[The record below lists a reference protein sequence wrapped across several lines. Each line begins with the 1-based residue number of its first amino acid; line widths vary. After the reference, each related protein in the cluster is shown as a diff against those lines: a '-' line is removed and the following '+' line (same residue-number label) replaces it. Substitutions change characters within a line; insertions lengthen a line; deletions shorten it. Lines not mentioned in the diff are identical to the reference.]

1 MRIKMRTFA
10 AGPSGAYHA
19 GQEYDLPPAQASVL
33 IEGGYAMAVDAP
45 ASPGLR
51 ETTAAPGAR
60 ETAASSG
67 RPQSRPSAP
76 PAAQKPATAGG
87 RKGKGIVRNAPPK
100 PEKPA
105 APETKPAPA
114 GDPPIDPPHGD

>member
-33 IEGGYAMAVDAP
+33 IQAGYATAVGAP
-45 ASPGLR
+45 GTAGLR

-60 ETAASSG
+60 EKAAASG
-67 RPQSRPSAP
+67 RPASRPPTP
-76 PAAQKPATAGG
+76 PKAATPAHG
-87 RKGKGIVRNAPPK
+87 KGNGIVRNAPPK